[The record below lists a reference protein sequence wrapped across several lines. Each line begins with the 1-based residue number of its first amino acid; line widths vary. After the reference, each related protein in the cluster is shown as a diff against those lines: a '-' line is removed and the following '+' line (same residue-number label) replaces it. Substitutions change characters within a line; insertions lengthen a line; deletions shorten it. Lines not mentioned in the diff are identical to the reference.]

1 MPTRATPT
9 PAGSGTID
17 FAKCFTFAVEDP
29 DWVKKI
35 LFGGLFTLQ
44 LSTVANSMP
53 FMLMLLVLLIRPAG
67 LMGDRQ

>member
-1 MPTRATPT
+1 MSIADLL
-9 PAGSGTID
+9 G
-17 FAKCFTFAVEDP
+17 
-29 DWVKKI
+29 
-35 LFGGLFTLQ
+35 LFGLGPWAQEIGGLFTLQ